1 MSSRGG
7 KKSVSEL
14 RSAPQELTVTLANPN
29 IAYKRKEVYEK
40 RCVFP
45 PCFLT
50 LLDACCLK
58 RKVGF

>member
-1 MSSRGG
+1 
-7 KKSVSEL
+7 VSEL